1 MGVKGLLVVILLF
14 ATHSLWAVPKIQ
26 NWTTDNG
33 VRVYFVASPE
43 IPIIDIRLV
52 FDAGAAREGDK
63 GGLAL
68 LTNGIMSE
76 GAGDWDANMIAERFE
91 GVGAVFGNNSMRDMS
106 IFSLRSLVNPKL
118 LEVAVEVFAKLLNE
132 PSFPQAPFERE
143 RKRLLVALEQKKQ
156 SPDNVADNVFYQE
169 IYGDHPYAHDP
180 LGSAQ
185 SIELLTTTDLRKFY
199 ERYLVGSNATVAIV
213 GNVERAQAETLVK
226 QILGDLP
233 KGQPAEPLASVSVLT
248 KAKEVTVDFPSTQT
262 HLLMGQPGLSR
273 SDPDYFSL
281 YLGNHVLGGSGL
293 VSILSEEIREK
304 RGLSYSSYSYFS
316 PMRAQGPFVMG
327 LQTRNDQTQQ
337 ALQVMK
343 QVLQDFVKNG
353 PTEQQLTAAKQN
365 LTGGFALR
373 IDSNKKIVNYLSMIG
388 FYHLP
393 LDYLDRFI
401 DAINTVTKE
410 QIKQAF
416 QRRINSAAMV
426 TVIVGGSDEK

>member
-1 MGVKGLLVVILLF
+1 MGVKGLLVFILLF
-14 ATHSLWAVPKIQ
+14 AANSLWAAPKIQ

-33 VRVYFVASPE
+33 VRVYFVESPE
-43 IPIIDIRLV
+43 IPIVDIRVV

-68 LTNGIMSE
+68 LTNGMMSE

-91 GVGAVFGNNSMRDMS
+91 GVGAMFGNNSMRDMS
-106 IFSLRSLVNPKL
+106 IFSLRSLVNLKL
-118 LEVAVEVFAKLLNE
+118 LDVAVETFAKVLND
-132 PSFPQAPFERE
+132 PSFPKEPFERE
-143 RKRLLVALEQKKQ
+143 RNRLLVALEQKKQ
-156 SPDNVADNVFYQE
+156 SPDDVADKAFYQE

-180 LGSAQ
+180 FGNAQ
-185 SIELLTTTDLRKFY
+185 SIESLTTTDLRKFY
-199 ERYLVGSNATVAIV
+199 ESYLVASNATVAIV
-213 GNVERAQAETLVK
+213 GNVERAQAESLVK

-233 KGQPAEPLASVSVLT
+233 KGQPAEPLASVSELT
-248 KAKEVTVDFPSTQT
+248 KAKDVTVDFPSTQT

-273 SDPDYFSL
+273 NDPDYFAL

-316 PMRAQGPFVMG
+316 PMRVQGPFVMG
-327 LQTRNDQTQQ
+327 LQTRNDQAQQ

-373 IDSNKKIVNYLSMIG
+373 IESNKKIVNYLSMIG
-388 FYHLP
+388 FYDLP

-401 DAINTVTKE
+401 DNINQVTKE
-410 QIKQAF
+410 QIKQSF
-416 QRRINSAAMV
+416 QRRINSEAMV
-426 TVIVGGSDEK
+426 TVILGGPDEK